1 MHRIGRTARAGAAGD
16 AISFGCENYAM
27 SLPDIEAFIGRKIPV
42 ATYDHTALVAVAAHT
57 HGKEGIVWAS
67 NAGVRSVDHAS
78 YMDDEAARVL
88 RRNGTY
94 YIPTLYVIEPII
106 AEGNPLKITEE
117 SLAKAREVRGHMR
130 NAFRAALKAG
140 VRIGFGTD
148 AGVFPHGTQAK
159 EFRIYVDGGMAPM
172 EAIQCATRVAAE
184 CMGWER
190 KVGAIEPGRY
200 ADLIA
205 VTGDPLRNIGE
216 LENVRWVMK
225 GGDVVKDELA
235 R

>member
-1 MHRIGRTARAGAAGD
+1 
-16 AISFGCENYAM
+16 
-27 SLPDIEAFIGRKIPV
+27 
-42 ATYDHTALVAVAAHT
+42 
-57 HGKEGIVWAS
+57 
-67 NAGVRSVDHAS
+67 
-78 YMDDEAARVL
+78 MDDLSQARRIRLTTAYFLPPVKLRRALIAAVRRGAVVELLLSGVSDVRVAQAAARGQYTRL
-88 RRNGTY
+88 
-94 YIPTLYVIEPII
+94 
-106 AEGNPLKITEE
+106 
-117 SLAKAREVRGHMR
+117 
-130 NAFRAALKAG
+130 LKAG